1 MEQSRTGLFDH
12 KSKDGS
18 SPWDRIKRYTKIRG
32 GAAENLQAGRQ
43 DPKGVVMQL
52 AIDANVASRGH
63 RKAILNPR
71 LKQIGSFTA
80 PHPNYGQ
87 STVLDYMG

>member
-18 SPWDRIKRYTKIRG
+18 SPWDRIKRYTKMSG
-32 GAAENLQAGRQ
+32 GAAENIQAGRQ
-43 DPKGVVMQL
+43 NPKGVVIQL

-63 RKAILNPR
+63 RRAILNPR

-80 PHPNYGQ
+80 PHPNWGQ